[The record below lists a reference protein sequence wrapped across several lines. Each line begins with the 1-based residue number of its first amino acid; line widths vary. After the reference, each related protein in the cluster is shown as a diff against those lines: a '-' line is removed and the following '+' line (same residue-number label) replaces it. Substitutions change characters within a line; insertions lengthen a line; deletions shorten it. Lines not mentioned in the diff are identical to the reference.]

1 MIKKSPWYYIWANHF
16 SSIEQKQ
23 ILAFFL
29 RVVIEYCG
37 YFLLLSHHHSIA
49 MLIFNTSS
57 WYPVTMYFEL
67 IFCLTIIGS
76 FIVAY
81 LLFNKKYYRLK
92 PRYLEYFSYFGLF
105 LYLSF
110 FALGL
115 KFFKHYYPDSL
126 KFTFVLVSVIFLLC
140 NGYEKL
146 IRISS
151 LLVITKDRSKYLFL
165 TQGFFIAIACGLFA
179 ASFCIKAS
187 VIGGS
192 HHFNQMEVMVIPTL
206 ALSFLTA
213 IFDCYF
219 HKYSLTNFQLL
230 PVMNIV
236 AKLKSSRKELTARL
250 AVNLMA
256 GVFLVK
262 WYFNLPFLL
271 QYGEN
276 WSPTAIANIILICSI
291 VSLLGG
297 VFFRYLFQKV
307 NVSKLFTYCILAYFL
322 LISIIHFSLYFHY
335 MVGLSVV
342 TMALLYNFLNSII
355 NRIVHHDYFDIPV
368 NIVLLV
374 IGSAIGIVV
383 VGYVSSSLSIFFAKQ
398 IGIRSTPIVNA
409 LVLLLVSILGLVGFY
424 KMGQDDDF

>member
-16 SSIEQKQ
+16 SAIEQKQ

-49 MLIFNTSS
+49 MLIFNTNG
-57 WYPVTMYFEL
+57 WYPVTIYFEL

-92 PRYLEYFSYFGLF
+92 FRYLEYFSYFGLF

-115 KFFKHYYPDSL
+115 KLFKLHYPDSL
-126 KFTFVLVSVIFLLC
+126 KFTFVLTSVVFLFC

-146 IRISS
+146 LRISS
-151 LLVITKDRSKYLFL
+151 LLVIAKDRSKYLFL
-165 TQGFFIAIACGLFA
+165 TQGFFISIACGLFA

-213 IFDCYF
+213 IFDCYL
-219 HKYSLTNFQLL
+219 HKYSLVSFQLL
-230 PVMNIV
+230 PVTSIV

-250 AVNLMA
+250 AVNLMT

-307 NVSKLFTYCILAYFL
+307 DVSKLFTYCILAYFL
-322 LISIIHFSLYFHY
+322 LISIIHFNLYFHY
-335 MVGLSVV
+335 LVGLSVV
-342 TMALLYNFLNSII
+342 VMALLYNFLNSII

-368 NIVLLV
+368 NIILLI

-398 IGIRSTPIVNA
+398 IGVSSTPIVNA
-409 LVLLLVSILGLVGFY
+409 LVLLFVSILGLVGFY
-424 KMGQDDDF
+424 RMGQDNDF